1 MSAWLT
7 SALITA
13 AEIGLLV
20 SIAFIVFLHVQAR
33 ARRADRA
40 RTMQLV
46 QRLKKG
52 ASDHESAIL
61 KALTEVY
68 GLSETDAGDKAKEL
82 IDHEKSL
89 YRKVMGLFLGRDRTG
104 IGRFDDDLRALLGAW
119 RSLSEGDPEAE
130 DGELPP
136 GSPVRLRE
144 ENRRLQAQ
152 VERLEADLA
161 EALATMENMLAEYAS
176 MYEGGHAEGE
186 QRMQDEM
193 ARLRRALATKEP
205 ATSSPAVEDPL
216 ADYEIPEL
224 NEVVG
229 KKR

>member
-1 MSAWLT
+1 VSAWLT
-7 SALITA
+7 SVLITA
-13 AEIGLLV
+13 AEIGLMASV
-20 SIAFIVFLHVQAR
+20 AFAVFLYLQAR
-33 ARRADRA
+33 ARRADRTRA
-40 RTMQLV
+40 MQLV
-46 QRLKKG
+46 RRLKQG
-52 ASDHESAIL
+52 AADHETAL
-61 KALTEVY
+61 VAALTEVY
-68 GLSETDAGDKAKEL
+68 GLSESDAGDKAKEL

-89 YRKVMGLFLGRDRTG
+89 YRKVMGMFLGRDRTG
-104 IGRFDDDLRALLGAW
+104 IGRFDEDLRALLRAW
-119 RSLSEGDPEAE
+119 RSLTEGDPDAE
-130 DGELPP
+130 DGNLPP

-193 ARLRRALATKEP
+193 ARLRKALAANEP
-205 ATSSPAVEDPL
+205 TDMPVADDPL
-216 ADYEIPEL
+216 ADYDIPEL
-224 NEVVG
+224 NDVVG

>member
-1 MSAWLT
+1 MNEWLT
-7 SALITA
+7 SVLIAA
-13 AEIGLLV
+13 AETGVVV
-20 SIAFIVFLHVQAR
+20 SIVFAVFLSLQAR

-40 RTMQLV
+40 RARQLV
-46 QRLKKG
+46 RRLKQG
-52 ASDHESAIL
+52 AADHETALIA
-61 KALTEVY
+61 ALTEVY
-68 GLSETDAGDKAKEL
+68 GLSDSDAGDKAKEL

-89 YRKVMGLFLGRDRTG
+89 YRKVMGMFLGRDRTG
-104 IGRFDDDLRALLGAW
+104 IGRFDEDLRALLHAW

-130 DGELPP
+130 GESLPP

-144 ENRRLQAQ
+144 ANRRLQAQ

-193 ARLRRALATKEP
+193 ARLRKVLAVKEP
-205 ATSSPAVEDPL
+205 VTDVPVADDPL

-224 NEVVG
+224 NDVVG